1 MTITA
6 QKPHSTGSGF
16 YLTEMVKGFAALGHE
31 QAVLAGVYRE
41 DTVDFP
47 AGTVFYPVHF
57 KTEELPFPIAG
68 MSDEMPY
75 ESTIYGQIQSFFCI
89 FNSKGGRGVP
99 TGSGDLSSSV
109 SGDIHCQRGA
119 AGMPGMWILP

>member
-47 AGTVFYPVHF
+47 TGTSVLSGTFLKQKNSHF
-57 KTEELPFPIAG
+57 LLRECRMRCLMKA
-68 MSDEMPY
+68 PY
-75 ESTIYGQIQSFFCI
+75 MV
-89 FNSKGGRGVP
+89 R
-99 TGSGDLSSSV
+99 
-109 SGDIHCQRGA
+109 
-119 AGMPGMWILP
+119 

>member
-1 MTITA
+1 MKILTITA

-16 YLTEMVKGFAALGHE
+16 YLTEMVKGFATLGHE

-47 AGTVFYPVHF
+47 
-57 KTEELPFPIAG
+57 
-68 MSDEMPY
+68 
-75 ESTIYGQIQSFFCI
+75 
-89 FNSKGGRGVP
+89 
-99 TGSGDLSSSV
+99 TGSGDLSSPV
-109 SGDIHCQRGA
+109 SGNIHCQRGV

>member
-1 MTITA
+1 MKILTITA

-47 AGTVFYPVHF
+47 TGTVFYPVHF
-57 KTEELPFPIAG
+57 KKLCVQVAFIVENVRFSARNTHF
-68 MSDEMPY
+68 
-75 ESTIYGQIQSFFCI
+75 
-89 FNSKGGRGVP
+89 
-99 TGSGDLSSSV
+99 TGKKRQVLFS
-109 SGDIHCQRGA
+109 
-119 AGMPGMWILP
+119 

>member
-1 MTITA
+1 MKILTITA

-75 ESTIYGQIQSFFCI
+75 ESTRYC
-89 FNSKGGRGVP
+89 
-99 TGSGDLSSSV
+99 DMSSSV